1 MNEELSKNNKGS
13 TVIYSDIL
21 NIIAIVAV
29 IALHCNGIVHG
40 NPNIKAWNTS
50 LIVECIC
57 YFAVP
62 LFCMLSSATLM
73 NYREKYDTKTFFKK
87 RVIKVLIPF
96 IIWAIIMFVWKTCI
110 LKVKIAS
117 GGSIIEYINAFFN
130 SNEETTYY
138 FMFIILGLYLTMPLL
153 SLLYK
158 KKNKKTLWFVVFL
171 YFIFN
176 SFIPNILKLLGI
188 NYNMDFTVQ
197 LGGYAIFI
205 ILGYLLSTENIDKKY
220 RIWIYVGALIGIL
233 YRFISTFI
241 LSKQAGVVVK
251 TTWGYTSWHSLLLT
265 SAVFLFVK
273 NINIDARLE
282 GKDKLIS
289 LLKQIANCSF
299 GIYLIHQMVM
309 YYEKSLLN
317 INSAS
322 WEWRTLGIL
331 TTYVICLII
340 ILILKKIPIL
350 KKIVP

>member
-1 MNEELSKNNKGS
+1 
-13 TVIYSDIL
+13 
-21 NIIAIVAV
+21 
-29 IALHCNGIVHG
+29 
-40 NPNIKAWNTS
+40 
-50 LIVECIC
+50 
-57 YFAVP
+57 
-62 LFCMLSSATLM
+62 
-73 NYREKYDTKTFFKK
+73 
-87 RVIKVLIPF
+87 
-96 IIWAIIMFVWKTCI
+96 
-110 LKVKIAS
+110 
-117 GGSIIEYINAFFN
+117 
-130 SNEETTYY
+130 
-138 FMFIILGLYLTMPLL
+138 
-153 SLLYK
+153 
-158 KKNKKTLWFVVFL
+158 
-171 YFIFN
+171 
-176 SFIPNILKLLGI
+176 
-188 NYNMDFTVQ
+188 MDFTVQ

-205 ILGYLLSTENIDKKY
+205 ILGYLLSTGNIDKKY